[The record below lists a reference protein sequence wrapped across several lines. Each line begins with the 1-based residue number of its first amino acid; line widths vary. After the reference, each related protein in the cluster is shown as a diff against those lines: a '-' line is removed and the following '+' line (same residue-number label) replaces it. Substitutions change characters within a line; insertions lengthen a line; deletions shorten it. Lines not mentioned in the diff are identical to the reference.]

1 MAGFALRAGQNQA
14 LGSSTSGLL
23 AAFRSMR
30 ISHAPNPQG
39 RRRCPAVVARAPE
52 AGVGLMGTKVAMRT
66 FFTEE
71 GDAYGCT
78 IIGLEPGNMVAQV
91 KTKETDGYYSVQTCY
106 KEAKEKRVKKPVRGH
121 LKKHGCPPMKFLR
134 EWRLT
139 DPEEVA
145 KYKPGQQLKVDD
157 IFQIGDKVDV
167 AGKTIGKG
175 FQGAIKRWHHKRG
188 LMTHGSKSKRQHGSI
203 GGGSATPSRV
213 FPGMKMAGRM
223 GNVRRKIKQLEILDI
238 DAEAGYIVVKGSVP
252 GKTGNVLQI
261 APAKIVGVN
270 C

>member
-1 MAGFALRAGQNQA
+1 MAGFALRAGQSQV

-23 AAFRSMR
+23 TAFRSMR

-134 EWRLT
+134 EWRVSGSGGLKGGNGLCGL
-139 DPEEVA
+139 DIVVAERRVGASARRPLKSSSGLGAPEN
-145 KYKPGQQLKVDD
+145 
-157 IFQIGDKVDV
+157 
-167 AGKTIGKG
+167 
-175 FQGAIKRWHHKRG
+175 GA
-188 LMTHGSKSKRQHGSI
+188 QGSI
-203 GGGSATPSRV
+203 VTVSNCAGLSDGFNGYFRDRCRLWLCIGPGFVKNNITKWLSAPQNGDW
-213 FPGMKMAGRM
+213 F
-223 GNVRRKIKQLEILDI
+223 
-238 DAEAGYIVVKGSVP
+238 
-252 GKTGNVLQI
+252 
-261 APAKIVGVN
+261 VGWQN
-270 C
+270 